1 VSAVPVPAARRRQ
14 LLPPTLAA
22 TARSHWLIIALLAGG
37 LALRVMAQLAYRP
50 VLLFIDS
57 YVYLANLHHLDP
69 TGDYPIGYDLF
80 LRPILWLG
88 NLAVVAGIQ
97 HLLGLGMG
105 LTIYLLLQRRGVR
118 PWLSALAAAPVLL
131 DAYQVQI
138 EQNLMADTL
147 FEALLVATVAVLT
160 WRRRP
165 GYGAAVGAGGLLGAA
180 VLVRLVGEPLVVL
193 CALFVVIAGSGRW
206 RRAGLALALIGAFA
220 VPVGAYAGYYHSRT
234 GKLGI
239 SAVSGGALYGRVVS
253 FAECDGL
260 KVPSYERILCPTWPR
275 GKRPDADYLVHAPNA
290 PRFKLQ
296 PPPGMSNAE
305 VERDFAR
312 RIIAHQPLDL
322 LAAVGRDF
330 AKGFAPARVTFAGD
344 VSVDRWKF
352 PLDYP
357 VWLPGYTLREATAA
371 THRFGGG
378 GPAVHRPLADLLRD
392 YQKFGYVPGP
402 VIAVALLLGLAAGLG
417 LGRTRDLQQRLA
429 CLLYTTVGTG
439 TLLTAA
445 MFEFSWRYQLPG
457 LVLLPLGGA
466 LGATILLPPRGR
478 PAPVPAFPDDADR
491 RALGEF
497 HERYGAPLR
506 FAPVVVVIAAYN
518 EAQGIG
524 AVVESIPRRSR
535 GLEVDT
541 LVVVDGATDGT
552 AEVARRHGARVCEL
566 PLNRGQGAALR
577 LGYHIA
583 REGRARYVVTT
594 DADGQYDI
602 GELPLLLEPLISG
615 EADFVTG
622 SRALG
627 SNQGA
632 DPVRR
637 LGSRVFAWLV
647 TVLTGRRVTDTSF
660 GFRAMRASVT
670 GAVTLSQRQYQ
681 SAELLIGVLARGF
694 RVVEQPMTMRP
705 RTGGKSK
712 KGGNLVYGWRYAK
725 VVVGTWLR
733 ERGAA
738 PGMAGGSGVGGVGG
752 VSGAPRAPGP
762 GQPPVSAADR

>member
-1 VSAVPVPAARRRQ
+1 MAPVTAVPLLDTRRRRLLSGRLAAAARR
-14 LLPPTLAA
+14 
-22 TARSHWLIIALLAGG
+22 HWLIIAILTGG
-37 LALRVMAQLAYRP
+37 VALRVIAQLAYRP
-50 VLLFIDS
+50 LLLYIDS

-80 LRPILWLG
+80 LRPVLWLG
-88 NLAVVAGIQ
+88 NLAVVAAIQ
-97 HLLGLGMG
+97 HLMGLGMG
-105 LTIYLLLQRRGVR
+105 VAIYLLLQRRGVR
-118 PWLSALAAAPVLL
+118 PWLAALAAAPVLL

-138 EQNLMADTL
+138 EHNLMADTL
-147 FEALLVATVAVLT
+147 FEALLVAAVAVLT

-165 GYGAAVGAGGLLGAA
+165 GYAAAAGAGGLLGVA
-180 VLVRLVGEPLVVL
+180 VLVRLVGEPLVL
-193 CALFVVIAGSGRW
+193 PAILFVVIAGSGRW
-206 RRAGLALALIGAFA
+206 RRAGLAMVLAACFA

-239 SAVSGGALYGRVVS
+239 SAVSGGALYGRVVA
-253 FAECDGL
+253 FADCGGL
-260 KVPSYERILCPTWPR
+260 NLPPYERILCPTTPA
-275 GKRPDADYLVHAPNA
+275 GKRAPSDYLVHAPNA
-290 PRFKLQ
+290 PRFKLR
-296 PPPGMSNAE
+296 PPPGMSNAQ

-312 RIIAHQPLDL
+312 RVISHQPLAL
-322 LAAVGRDF
+322 IAAVSRDF
-330 AKGFAPARVTFAGD
+330 VKGFAPARVTFAGD
-344 VSVDRWKF
+344 VPVERWRF

-357 VWLPGYTLREATAA
+357 IWLPGYGLREATAA
-371 THRFGGG
+371 AHRYGGG
-378 GPAVHRPLADLLRD
+378 GPAVDRPLAELLRD
-392 YQKFGYVPGP
+392 YQRGGYVPGP
-402 VIAVALLLGLAAGLG
+402 IIAIALLVGLAGGLG
-417 LGRTRDLQQRLA
+417 AGRGRDLRQRAA
-429 CLLYTTVGTG
+429 CLLYTTMGAG
-439 TLLTAA
+439 ALLTAA

-466 LGATILLPPRGR
+466 LGATILLPPRER
-478 PAPVPAFPDDADR
+478 PAPAPAFPDDADR
-491 RALGEF
+491 EALRDF
-497 HERYGAPLR
+497 HERHGVSPR

-518 EAQGIG
+518 EAG
-524 AVVESIPRRSR
+524 AIAGVLDAVPGRSC
-535 GLEVDT
+535 GLEVDA

-566 PLNRGQGAALR
+566 PANRGQGAALR

-583 REGRARYVVTT
+583 REGGARFVVTT
-594 DADGQYDI
+594 DADGQYDLA
-602 GELPLLLEPLISG
+602 ELPLLLEPLIAG

-637 LGSRVFAWLV
+637 LGSRVFARLV

-694 RVVEQPMTMRP
+694 RVVEQPMTMRA
-705 RTGGKSK
+705 RTGGHSK
-712 KGGNLVYGWRYAK
+712 KGGNLVYGWRYMR

-733 ERGAA
+733 ERGGAA
-738 PGMAGGSGVGGVGG
+738 GEHGSGGAGGSAALPSPLGGA
-752 VSGAPRAPGP
+752 SR
-762 GQPPVSAADR
+762 R